1 MSKERGAGVMPKKEK
16 KKGNTAS
23 LVIIFILALALT
35 ICIRHIITSNNR
47 VEKLERYLDDYY
59 YSQEH
64 LQLAMQDTLG
74 DIYGDDAEANFDNY
88 VYKLVL
94 DDINEHEPEEIAK
107 YNTIFGKERTKA
119 VTEQLDEYQPVTVTV
134 DDGICT
140 VKIND
145 FVDGKTWKDIIE
157 YKKVLEANRK
167 FIIDLR
173 GNSGGHTNELVEVLG
188 LFYEDGTVV
197 YTDIAEEITEKKCI
211 GDRIIDFDSL
221 VFLCDERTASSA
233 EVMIFNMKSDF
244 PDKVSVVGKQ
254 TYGKYYSFVFGDFS
268 DGYSFAMVS
277 SLMGNSKGE
286 TFDGNGI
293 APDIE
298 AEGDECIERAMEL
311 LKGE

>member
-1 MSKERGAGVMPKKEK
+1 MPKKEK
-16 KKGNTAS
+16 PKSSTAS
-23 LVIIFILALALT
+23 LVIIFILAAALA
-35 ICIRHIITSNNR
+35 ICIRHIVTSKDR
-47 VEKLERYLDDYY
+47 VEQLEGYLDQYH

-64 LQLAMQDTLG
+64 LELAMQDTLG
-74 DIYGDDAEANFDNY
+74 DIYGDNAEANFDNY
-88 VYKLVL
+88 VYKLIL

-107 YNTIFGKERTKA
+107 YNTIFGKDRTKE
-119 VTEQLDEYQPVTVTV
+119 VTEQLSEYRPAAVTVE
-134 DDGICT
+134 DGICI

-145 FVDGKTWKDIIE
+145 FVIGKTWRDLIKYKETIE
-157 YKKVLEANRK
+157 TNRK

-173 GNSGGHTNELVEVLG
+173 GNSGGHTDELVEVLG
-188 LFYEDGTVV
+188 LFHDDGTVV
-197 YTDIAEEITEKKCI
+197 YTDIASEITEKKCI
-211 GDRIIDFDSL
+211 GDKIIDFDRL
-221 VFLCDERTASSA
+221 VFLCDENTASSA

-254 TYGKYYSFVFGDFS
+254 TYGKYYSFVYDDFS

-293 APDIE
+293 TPDIE
-298 AEGDECIERAMEL
+298 AEGDECMTKAIKL

>member
-1 MSKERGAGVMPKKEK
+1 MPKKEK
-16 KKGNTAS
+16 PKVSTAS
-23 LVIIFILALALT
+23 LIIIFILAAALA
-35 ICIRHIITSNNR
+35 ICIRHIVTSKDR
-47 VEKLERYLDDYY
+47 VEKLEGYLDKYY

-64 LQLAMQDTLG
+64 LELAMQDTLG
-74 DIYGDDAEANFDNY
+74 DIYGDNAEANFDNY
-88 VYKLVL
+88 VYKLIL

-107 YNTIFGKERTKA
+107 YNTIFGIDRTKE
-119 VTEQLDEYQPVTVTV
+119 VTEQLSEYRPAAVTVE
-134 DDGICT
+134 DGICT

-145 FVDGKTWKDIIE
+145 FVIGKTWRDLIKH
-157 YKKVLEANRK
+157 KKTLETNRK

-173 GNSGGHTNELVEVLG
+173 GNAGGHTDELVEVIG
-188 LFYEDGTVV
+188 LFHEDGTVV
-197 YTDIAEEITEKKCI
+197 YTDIAEEITEEKCI
-211 GDRIIDFDSL
+211 GDKIIDFDKL
-221 VFLCDERTASSA
+221 VFLCDENTASSA

-254 TYGKYYSFVFGDFS
+254 TYGKYYSFVFDDFS

-293 APDIE
+293 TPDIT
-298 AEGDECIERAMEL
+298 AEGDECMTKAIEL